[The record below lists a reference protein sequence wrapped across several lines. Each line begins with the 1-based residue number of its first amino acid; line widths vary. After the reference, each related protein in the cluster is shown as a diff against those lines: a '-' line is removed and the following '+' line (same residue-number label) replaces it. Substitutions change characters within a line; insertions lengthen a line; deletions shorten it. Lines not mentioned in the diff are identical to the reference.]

1 MSLGNERPEFL
12 VRVERNL
19 WKTLLRIASGAPV
32 LPELHLFLGAYSN
45 LSGMYSDEDRH
56 TDWFSRCEWLVIH
69 GRKITRLT
77 YIN

>member
-19 WKTLLRIASGAPV
+19 WKTLLRIASGAAV

-56 TDWFSRCEWLVIH
+56 TDWFTRCEWLVIH